1 MKKTILSLA
10 VLLAMTGCSDRP
22 QPQVVQQ
29 QPQVIQ
35 QQPQVVAGQPAPVII
50 NQAPAQNHT
59 GDLIAAGAVGYMM
72 GKATSQPTYAA
83 PQPTTVVRETVVKQA
98 APAAPVAPVAA
109 PTKAPA
115 EPSTYAYKPTS
126 PVAPSKPAT
135 VSVSKPMTSSSS
147 YKPSSPSRR

>member
-1 MKKTILSLA
+1 MKMKKTILSLA

-98 APAAPVAPVAA
+98 APAAPVAA

>member
-1 MKKTILSLA
+1 MKMKKTILSLA

-98 APAAPVAPVAA
+98 APAAPVAPVAPVIPVGPVGPLSPFA
-109 PTKAPA
+109 PFV
-115 EPSTYAYKPTS
+115 
-126 PVAPSKPAT
+126 PVGPDQ
-135 VSVSKPMTSSSS
+135 
-147 YKPSSPSRR
+147 